1 VTHACLGTR
10 IICYNNNGR
19 YLSFDEAVEEIKG
32 GHQAVYD
39 VLGWVDPFFRFPYG
53 EISPELRSYLQ
64 TNSVG
69 EFYWAIDSE
78 DWKSQPNQGM
88 IDNVLRQLELRKR
101 GVILFHDIQRK
112 TAESL
117 PQILKELYNRGY
129 SPVLLQAADPEA
141 RFNSKIVKKRVP

>member
-1 VTHACLGTR
+1 M
-10 IICYNNNGR
+10 
-19 YLSFDEAVEEIKG
+19 
-32 GHQAVYD
+32 
-39 VLGWVDPFFRFPYG
+39 
-53 EISPELRSYLQ
+53 
-64 TNSVG
+64 G

-129 SPVLLQAADPEA
+129 SPVLLQAADPQA